1 MLSDDVDSEDED
13 AQRRYKRRIL
23 RELYAGMHNRC
34 IRTWN
39 DVYGRPFCNHKIH
52 AAYLSVLAHARG
64 RDVGSFKQKYS
75 RKVAHGAYAEYPEK
89 LQDHASHM

>member
-1 MLSDDVDSEDED
+1 MLSDDVDSKDED

-39 DVYGRPFCNHKIH
+39 DSYGCPFGKHKIH
-52 AAYLSVLAHARG
+52 DAYLSVLAHARR

-75 RKVAHGAYAEYPEK
+75 HRVAHSAYAEYLEK
-89 LQDHASHM
+89 LQDRAGRM